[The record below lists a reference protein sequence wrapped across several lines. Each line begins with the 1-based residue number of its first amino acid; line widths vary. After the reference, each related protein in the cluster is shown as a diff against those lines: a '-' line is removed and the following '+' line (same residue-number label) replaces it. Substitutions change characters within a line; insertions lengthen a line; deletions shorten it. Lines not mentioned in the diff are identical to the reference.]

1 MSYDYQTVRPTLFA
15 EDGIKLLLDVRDKAN
30 ALLAEAGAF
39 TASKCWSGI
48 KLGAYDS
55 WTAIAALDFLIER
68 EELMC
73 ITPDWAGQDK
83 IYTRKWNR

>member
-1 MSYDYQTVRPTLFA
+1 MGSTTKRAADPLRR
-15 EDGIKLLLDVRDKAN
+15 GRDQAPSRCARQGD

-39 TASKCWSGI
+39 TASKCWSGSA
-48 KLGAYDS
+48 GAYDS

-73 ITPDWAGQDK
+73 IMLDSARQDK
-83 IYTRKWNR
+83 I